1 MCVFSQVIV
10 RLVKGKFEV
19 VEEVGDSCHPPVL
32 QQVHRPQDEVDSLT
46 ILIPG
51 PQKEY
56 TEYWC
61 YGMAN
66 IDDNDDGYDDH
77 WGGQMLFDK

>member
-10 RLVKGKFEV
+10 RLVEGKFEV
-19 VEEVGDSCHPPVL
+19 IEEVGDSCHPPVL
-32 QQVHRPQDEVDSLT
+32 QQVHRPQDEVDSLA

-56 TEYWC
+56 T
-61 YGMAN
+61 
-66 IDDNDDGYDDH
+66 
-77 WGGQMLFDK
+77 